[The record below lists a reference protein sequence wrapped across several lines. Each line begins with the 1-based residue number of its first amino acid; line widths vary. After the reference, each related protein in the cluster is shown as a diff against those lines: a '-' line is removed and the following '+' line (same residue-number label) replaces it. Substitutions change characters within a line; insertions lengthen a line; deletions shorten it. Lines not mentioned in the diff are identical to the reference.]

1 MTPNMVNYPTRRVKK
16 VYILTLH
23 SALMMFKRFIKPI
36 NAVKTGYSYCF
47 SRITRNSIISG
58 MPVAVGIEIS
68 GQCNLSCP
76 ECSFGSGLISRQK
89 GIMDIGLYE
98 KIIPE
103 LKPYL
108 YNINLYFQGE
118 PMLHPRFFDFLE
130 LSLGSKVTVSTNG
143 HFLSEEN
150 AEKLAR
156 SELNKLIVSLDGMD
170 RETYS
175 LYRQGGDFEKVING
189 IINVSKAIKNTRS
202 SLELEI
208 QFLVS
213 RHNEKQIPYAARF
226 SKEVNA
232 VLRLKSMQII
242 NNKHFD
248 YWLPDNEKFVR
259 YRKNNSDYTI
269 KNALSN
275 HCLRLW
281 LNPVVTWDGL
291 VVPCCFDKDADNIM
305 GDLTESTFRAI
316 WNGDKYKIFRD
327 SVLKGRKSIEI
338 CRNCT
343 SGLHGVRY

>member
-1 MTPNMVNYPTRRVKK
+1 MTPNMMNYPTGRVKK

-23 SALMMFKRFIKPI
+23 SVPIMFKRFIKPV
-36 NAVKTGYSYCF
+36 NALKTGYSFYF
-47 SRITRNSIISG
+47 SRITRHSIISE
-58 MPVAVGIEIS
+58 MPVAIGIEIS
-68 GQCNLSCP
+68 GECNLRCT
-76 ECSFGSGLISRQK
+76 ECSFGSGLMSRRK
-89 GIMDIGLYE
+89 GFMDIGLYE

-118 PMLHPRFFDFLE
+118 PMLHSYFFDFLE
-130 LSLGSKVTVSTNG
+130 LSKGIKVTVSTNG

-156 SELNKLIVSLDGMD
+156 SELDKIIISLDGMD

-175 LYRQGGDFEKVING
+175 LYRQGGEFEKVIQG
-189 IINVSKAIKNTRS
+189 IKNISKAVSNNGS
-202 SLELEI
+202 SLKMEI
-208 QFLVS
+208 QYLVN
-213 RHNEKQIPYAARF
+213 RYNEKQIPYAARF

-242 NNKHFD
+242 NNKNFD
-248 YWLPDNEKFVR
+248 NWLPESEKFKR
-259 YRKNNSDYTI
+259 YRKNNNDYTI
-269 KNALSN
+269 KNALGN

-305 GDLTESTFRAI
+305 GDLTESSFRAI
-316 WNGDKYKIFRD
+316 WNGEKYKIFRD
-327 SVLKGRKSIEI
+327 SVLKRRKSIPI

-343 SGLHGVRY
+343 SGLHGIKY